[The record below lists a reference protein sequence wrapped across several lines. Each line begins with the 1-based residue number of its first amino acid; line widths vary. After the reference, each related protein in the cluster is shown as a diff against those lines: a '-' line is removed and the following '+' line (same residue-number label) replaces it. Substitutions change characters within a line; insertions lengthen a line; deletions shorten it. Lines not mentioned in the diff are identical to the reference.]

1 MPNRY
6 KKLAGSRG
14 RSMGQDTTSRAIVVD
29 EPSPTPRPKR
39 NVPMPKAR
47 PKRKPYN
54 SITGMYTS
62 D

>member
-1 MPNRY
+1 MP
-6 KKLAGSRG
+6 KKYTGPTPKPRPSIGMMNDMGS
-14 RSMGQDTTSRAIVVD
+14 QRAMTRMP

-39 NVPMPKAR
+39 PAA
-47 PKRKPYN
+47 KRKPYN